1 MSTMYMRYSEVL
13 FNVYIVLQLSGLG
26 KIRPNTLVVGFKN
39 NWTKCSDEEVEE
51 YVSLLQFVLFY
62 CI

>member
-1 MSTMYMRYSEVL
+1 MEYLAIEVGV
-13 FNVYIVLQLSGLG
+13 FVYVYFVLQLSGLG

-51 YVSLLQFVLFY
+51 YVSLLQCVQF
-62 CI
+62 IA